1 MYTLSHM
8 VGAPYDFESLI
19 VFAPIVTCWKI
30 TTFRPICADLVINIP
45 LTPCGRISGDSMWAS
60 MLMLAARLVMYR
72 FQTSAFHRA
81 FFMWY
86 DLYRRQILR
95 LYINVPPPSKIRR
108 LSEKCVLIIFIA
120 FMYRLFNNINSENSC
135 LHDLV
140 VEIFNYVKCLLP
152 DFLNHLRRNVG
163 RGNRHYVLNLDYKAF
178 VAFYAQQSA
187 LCALKWSGNYA
198 NLVPDLVFQLF

>member
-1 MYTLSHM
+1 MNNPHILEYCDCIGRNIFGNYCVCADSCILANFCRAYFLAPAPMYTLSHM

-95 LYINVPPPSKIRR
+95 LYINVTPP
-108 LSEKCVLIIFIA
+108 
-120 FMYRLFNNINSENSC
+120 
-135 LHDLV
+135 
-140 VEIFNYVKCLLP
+140 
-152 DFLNHLRRNVG
+152 
-163 RGNRHYVLNLDYKAF
+163 
-178 VAFYAQQSA
+178 QQ
-187 LCALKWSGNYA
+187 N
-198 NLVPDLVFQLF
+198 